1 MSLLCVSVM
10 GRISD
15 LEFQIW
21 NFGLRISCWRHSYE
35 TGRLIALDS
44 RLNLA
49 RHEIRNPKF
58 QIRNRPT

>member
-1 MSLLCVSVM
+1 M
-10 GRISD
+10 GGEG
-15 LEFQIW
+15 EFRIW

-35 TGRLIALDS
+35 TGCLIALDS

-58 QIRNRPT
+58 QIRNSPGALSLNWL